1 MLTTER
7 EMRKH
12 AALFIAVSEEVV
24 KQSYEAP
31 SWERDFLLFLTRAF
45 FFFFFTTA
53 FDRKF
58 IPLFYTSI
66 TNMGYIGYGCDP
78 IVSRNT
84 RNTF

>member
-31 SWERDFLLFLTRAF
+31 SWERDFLLFFL
-45 FFFFFTTA
+45 FTTA